1 VLGGERVAVGDQ
13 VAGGVTV
20 TGTFQPGG
28 HELPE
33 LAAGNVVGVAPP
45 DDPYE

>member
-1 VLGGERVAVGDQ
+1 M
-13 VAGGVTV
+13 

-28 HELPE
+28 RELPE
-33 LAAGNVVGVAPP
+33 LAAGNVVEVAPP

>member
-1 VLGGERVAVGDQ
+1 VVCAVGRGAPPRDRW
-13 VAGGVTV
+13 VTV

-28 HELPE
+28 RELPE
-33 LAAGNVVGVAPP
+33 LAAGNVVEVAPP